1 VHINADDKQK
11 IQGWAQAKIERV
23 DNDLLSLVFPHLPVE
38 TDCDIDRW
46 STDIAQFEA
55 KTAEDYAWRRENLTK
70 LDLVDFLVDCHDK
83 FKWEES
89 TLFKIFEDN
98 SGGRPVLYANTG
110 FRVYRSEGK
119 KLRSD
124 ERGVYDGWSSKYDE
138 DIPVFN
144 PRI

>member
-1 VHINADDKQK
+1 MHINADDKQK

-23 DNDLLSLVFPHLPVE
+23 DNDLLSLVFPYLPVE

-55 KTAEDYAWRRENLTK
+55 KTAEDYAWRRENLAK

-89 TLFKIFEDN
+89 TLFKTFEDN

-110 FRVYRSEGK
+110 FRVYRNCAQTNVVSTTVG
-119 KLRSD
+119 RASMM
-124 ERGVYDGWSSKYDE
+124 RTSQSSTQE
-138 DIPVFN
+138 FN
-144 PRI
+144 LI